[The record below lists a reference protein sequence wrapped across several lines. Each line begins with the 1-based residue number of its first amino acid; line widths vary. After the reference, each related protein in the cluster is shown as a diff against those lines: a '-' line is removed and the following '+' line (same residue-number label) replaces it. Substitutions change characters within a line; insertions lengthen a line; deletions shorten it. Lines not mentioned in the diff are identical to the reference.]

1 MPNKLS
7 IQDLKN
13 RFEKYGFIILSDSYK
28 NNKEKLDI
36 YDVQLNK
43 KVKLSVQNMNYK
55 IKMNQRSEFDF
66 MNTLQVNTQP
76 EHTSLS
82 GFQRFLRRM
91 NSKILQDA
99 TEEEKMQM
107 YQDYSNFC
115 KIFSQKR
122 PITINWRNGMKSKH
136 RLFSFIEAMKTVVKP
151 DKLIRIKTIDDDHVE
166 SNYSLNHETL
176 NYFLDLLNDVPKNEM
191 SDSTNDLF
199 DDHNNWTQIEIKF
212 DVLMKR
218 HGGFFPYLNKSS
230 YSLEQFGIFS
240 SLDINNYRDNCFIYA
255 LQSSNQFT
263 DDEMSLIRSCVH
275 TRLIKVEDIQV
286 ISNLMRTHFVIRCID
301 DQGETV
307 LKQFKP
313 DCSKPE
319 KKITI
324 ILYKNHFMAFH
335 PVNITEYYI
344 KHHEELDAK
353 YGSDEKR
360 FLILNNEGKIGAGK
374 MSLIKLL
381 TLLHEN
387 NLLEPISIDD
397 QLKIA
402 STFNINTQCSN
413 IIDELFRLKTVKDK
427 NLNQTQGFS
436 KKMKYDGYKLFGVH
450 LDQKKLD
457 IYYSRLQNII
467 NTLGININVRA
478 YTSYPALMEAIM
490 YKYGCFENV
499 YELAGPL
506 AQRIREKL
514 VFPVPHTDDYKPF
527 YSNKRLYYIDLN
539 GAYLSCIK
547 SIPAG
552 KCDNDLVF
560 TEQNTKI
567 KDLIQ
572 HLYSIRKELQN
583 KDDILAGMIKLLMTC
598 CWGMSIKREKLF
610 KKHYPKNREEFID
623 RNLIYAVE
631 FNDEYVKTISSL
643 SIHWSYPQFAREVL
657 NEFENKMKSILD
669 IVNHVYYHNVDAILI
684 DEDGYKKVC
693 EAGLIGDELGKFKI
707 EHIFDEIAIM
717 SKRKYVATLDDGTK
731 FFHNGNRSTDY
742 ELFKQQVLSSPDTTV
757 LI

>member
-1 MPNKLS
+1 MPKKLS
-7 IQDLKN
+7 IQELKN

-28 NNKEKLDI
+28 NAKEKLDVF
-36 YDVQLNK
+36 DSQLNK
-43 KVKLSVQNMNYK
+43 RVRLSVQNMNYK
-55 IKMNQRSEFDF
+55 IKTNQRSEFDF
-66 MNTLQVNTQP
+66 NNILNINDHP
-76 EHTSLS
+76 EHTPLS
-82 GFQRFLRRM
+82 GFQRFLSKM
-91 NSKILQDA
+91 NSKVLQDA

-107 YQDYSNFC
+107 YRDYTNLC
-115 KIFSQKR
+115 KQLAQKK
-122 PITINWRNGMKSKH
+122 PLTIQWRNGMKSKH
-136 RLFSFIEAMKTVVKP
+136 RLFSFIEALKTIIKP
-151 DKLIRIKTIDDDHVE
+151 DKLIRIKTIDEDHVE

-212 DVLMKR
+212 DVLTKR
-218 HGGFFPYLNKSS
+218 HGGFFPYLNKCS
-230 YSLEQFGIFS
+230 YSLDQFGIFS
-240 SLDINNYRDNCFIYA
+240 TLDYNNYIDNCFIYA
-255 LQSSNQFT
+255 LQNSKQYT
-263 DDEMSLIRSCVH
+263 DEEMNLIRSCVN
-275 TRLIKVEDIQV
+275 TRLVKVEDIQV
-286 ISNLMRTHFVIRCID
+286 ISNLMKTHFVIRCID
-301 DQGETV
+301 ENGETV

-313 DCSKPE
+313 VNVKAE

-324 ILYKNHFMAFH
+324 ILYQNHFMIFH

-344 KHHEELDAK
+344 KHNTELDAK

-360 FLILNNEGKIGAGK
+360 FLILNDEGKVGTGK

-387 NLLEPISIDD
+387 NLLEPISIDE

-402 STFNINTQCSN
+402 STFKIDTECSS
-413 IIDELFRLKTVKDK
+413 IIDELFRIKTVKDK

-450 LDQKKLD
+450 LNNEKLN
-457 IYYSRLQNII
+457 IYYDKLQNII
-467 NTLGININVRA
+467 DTLGIDLNVRA

-490 YKYGCFENV
+490 YKYGCFDNV
-499 YELAGPL
+499 YELAGSL
-506 AQRIREKL
+506 AKRIREKL
-514 VFPVPHTDDYKPF
+514 VFPVPHTENDKPF

-539 GAYLSCIK
+539 GAYLSCVEY
-547 SIPAG
+547 IPAG
-552 KCDNDLVF
+552 KCNNELVF

-567 KDLIQ
+567 KDLIE
-572 HLYSIRKELQN
+572 HMYSLRKELQN
-583 KDDILAGMIKLLMTC
+583 KDEILAKMMKLLMTC
-598 CWGMSIKREKLF
+598 CWGMSIRKEKLF
-610 KKHYPKNREEFID
+610 KKHFPKNREDFID
-623 RNLIYAVE
+623 KNIIYAVE
-631 FNDEYVKTISSL
+631 YNNEYVKTISSI
-643 SIHWSYPQFAREVL
+643 SVHWSYPQFARAVL
-657 NEFENKMKSILD
+657 DAFEKKMKSVIDL
-669 IVNHVYYHNVDAILI
+669 VEHVYYYNVDALLI

-693 EAGLIGDELGKFKI
+693 DAGLIGNELGKFKI

-731 FFHNGNRSTDY
+731 FFHNGNRNTDY